1 MRGSPAVSI
10 ETALA
15 LAWRSAASSLPD
27 WLPMHHVP
35 WLDVVYA
42 IGARFRAARRGR
54 HNIYLISLDYDDR
67 RRGQQGI
74 YVGMT
79 SHAPASRFDQ
89 HRAGIRASGAVLKRG
104 RELLT
109 GPVLHL
115 QRISR
120 ADATR
125 IERELAEALS
135 AAGLIVE
142 GGH

>member
-1 MRGSPAVSI
+1 MRGSPAASI
-10 ETALA
+10 ESALA
-15 LAWRSAASSLPD
+15 LAWRSAGASLPD

-42 IGARFRAARRGR
+42 TACRFRAARRGR
-54 HNIYLISLDYDDR
+54 HNVYLITLDYDDR
-67 RRGQQGI
+67 RRGLQGI

-79 SHAPASRFDQ
+79 AHEPASRFDQ

-120 ADATR
+120 VDATR
-125 IERELAEALS
+125 IERELAEALV
-135 AAGLIVE
+135 AAGLVVE